1 MRRGKRAAE
10 FAVTGWEIIDM
21 VSGIGGIFITN
32 ILVFLW
38 YPFGVADWWARL
50 LYGMGLPI
58 LPFCVFALLSR
69 IVREVL
75 KNHSS
80 RLKDLILKAVVAVKT
95 SIGTINNGATDIAGR
110 VTIDPSLTIPRNN
123 AIIPRIE
130 CEIRGNRVLLVVH
143 NDDEGEAHNFAV
155 RLLGI
160 TTASRCLQNQLPVSL
175 GWDGLNEEYHPIGPR
190 QSADLGVL
198 DTGDSQPK
206 DGSNVRHLLVNKSG
220 ISVRERGELYSP
232 IPLVGEL
239 RFRVELLANAPI
251 IANRISEWI
260 LTLDENG
267 ELRTIR
273 QTIPITPLLGN
284 SE

>member
-1 MRRGKRAAE
+1 
-10 FAVTGWEIIDM
+10 M

-38 YPFGVADWWARL
+38 YPFGVADWWIRL
-50 LYGMGLPI
+50 LYGMGISI
-58 LPFCVFALLSR
+58 LPFCVFALLSK
-69 IVREVL
+69 IVREAL

-80 RLKDLILKAVVAVKT
+80 RLKELMLKASVVVKT
-95 SIGTINNGATDIAGR
+95 NIGTIYNGATDNAGT
-110 VTIDPSLTIPRNN
+110 VTIDPSLTVPRNV
-123 AIIPRIE
+123 IIPRIE

-143 NDDEGEAHNFAV
+143 NDDEREAHDFAV

-160 TTASRCLQNQLPVSL
+160 STASRCLQNQLPISL

-198 DTGDSQPK
+198 DSGDSQPK
-206 DGSNVRHLLVNKSG
+206 DGSNVRHLLVNKFG
-220 ISVRERGELYSP
+220 ISVQERVELYSP
-232 IPLVGEL
+232 IPLAGEL
-239 RFRVELLANAPI
+239 RFQVGLLANVTI
-251 IANRISEWI
+251 IGNRISEWI

-273 QTIPITPLLGN
+273 RAIPITPLLGN
-284 SE
+284 SG

>member
-1 MRRGKRAAE
+1 MRWGKRAAE

-50 LYGMGLPI
+50 LYGMGLSI

-69 IVREVL
+69 IVREVM

-80 RLKDLILKAVVAVKT
+80 RLKDVMLKAVVAVKT
-95 SIGTINNGATDIAGR
+95 GIGTINNGATDIDGR
-110 VTIDPSLTIPRNN
+110 VNSDPRLTVPRNT
-123 AIIPRIE
+123 IIPRIE

-143 NDDEGEAHNFAV
+143 NEDKREAHNFAV

-160 TTASRCLQNQLPVSL
+160 STASRCLQNQLPVSL

-198 DTGDSQPK
+198 DTEDSQPK

-239 RFRVELLANAPI
+239 RFQLELLANTPI
-251 IANRISEWI
+251 VGNRISEWI

-267 ELRTIR
+267 ELRTVR
-273 QTIPITPLLGN
+273 QTIVITPLLGN
-284 SE
+284 SG

>member
-1 MRRGKRAAE
+1 MRWDKKAAE

-50 LYGMGLPI
+50 LYGMGLSI

-69 IVREVL
+69 IVREMM

-80 RLKDLILKAVVAVKT
+80 RLKDLMLKAAGAVKT
-95 SIGTINNGATDIAGR
+95 GIGTINNGATDIAGR
-110 VTIDPSLTIPRNN
+110 VTIDPSLTVPRN

-130 CEIRGNRVLLVVH
+130 CEIRGNRALLVVH
-143 NDDEGEAHNFAV
+143 NDDIWEAHNFAV

-160 TTASRCLQNQLPVSL
+160 STASRCLQNQLPISL

-190 QSADLGVL
+190 QSAGLGVL
-198 DTGDSQPK
+198 DIGDSQPK

-232 IPLVGEL
+232 IPLAGEL
-239 RFRVELLANAPI
+239 RFQVELLANVPI
-251 IANRISEWI
+251 IGYRISEWI

-267 ELRTIR
+267 ELRAIR
-273 QTIPITPLLGN
+273 QTIPITPLFGN
-284 SE
+284 SG

>member
-1 MRRGKRAAE
+1 MRWGKRASG

-21 VSGIGGIFITN
+21 VSGLGGIFITN

-50 LYGMGLPI
+50 LYGMGLSI

-69 IVREVL
+69 IVRKVM

-80 RLKDLILKAVVAVKT
+80 RLKNLMLKAAVAVKT
-95 SIGTINNGATDIAGR
+95 GIGTNNNGATDIAGR
-110 VTIDPSLTIPRNN
+110 VTIDPSLTVPRN
-123 AIIPRIE
+123 AIISRIE
-130 CEIRGNRVLLVVH
+130 SEIRGNRVLLVVH
-143 NDDEGEAHNFAV
+143 NDDKREAHNFAV

-160 TTASRCLQNQLPVSL
+160 STASRCLQDQLPVSL
-175 GWDGLNEEYHPIGPR
+175 GWDGLNEENHPIGPR

-232 IPLVGEL
+232 IPFAGEL
-239 RFRVELLANAPI
+239 RFQVELLANARI
-251 IANRISEWI
+251 IGNRISEWI

-267 ELRTIR
+267 ELSTIR
-273 QTIPITPLLGN
+273 QTIPITHLLGN
-284 SE
+284 SG